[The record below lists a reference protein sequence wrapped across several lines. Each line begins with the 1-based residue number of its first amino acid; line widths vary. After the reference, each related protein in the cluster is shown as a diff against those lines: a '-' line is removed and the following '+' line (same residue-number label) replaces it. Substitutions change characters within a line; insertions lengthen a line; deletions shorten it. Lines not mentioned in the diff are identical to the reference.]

1 MAIRQLSM
9 PYNQSCLSRRAERL
23 QQVDIPLKEG
33 VNKDEE
39 DFSNFN
45 KEDLGIQDSE
55 EEEVE
60 TPPEEAKDNHHL
72 LLEEEEAVIITMT
85 REISSVIVAINL
97 ATIALNI
104 EGKLHQRYVNKPT
117 MQRRMPLSEDQL
129 HY

>member
-1 MAIRQLSM
+1 M
-9 PYNQSCLSRRAERL
+9 
-23 QQVDIPLKEG
+23 DIPLKEG

-39 DFSNFN
+39 DFNNF
-45 KEDLGIQDSE
+45 KEEDLGIQDSE

-60 TPPEEAKDNHHL
+60 TPPEEARDNQYL
-72 LLEEEEAVIITMT
+72 LLDEEEAFTITVT

-97 ATIALNI
+97 ATIALNV

-117 MQRRMPLSEDQL
+117 MQRMMPLSEDQL